1 MSALDSINRVQRLYV
16 ISTNGC
22 VSCYGF
28 DVLNDKAARLL
39 TWLWAQGRA
48 AELLLGAKGIDVKSL
63 AVPARVGTKKHF
75 TACDAIICA
84 ARRYAVDTGTMCP
97 VELCDQLIGLEGEQ
111 VEVIDCHGERRRFW
125 VGRSTGWMPTHLE
138 IETRRS
144 SGGPAVMGAPF
155 QSITIIA

>member
-1 MSALDSINRVQRLYV
+1 MAV
-16 ISTNGC
+16 NGC

-48 AELLLGAKGIDVKSL
+48 AEMILGAKGIDVKSL

-75 TACDAIICA
+75 TACDKIICA
-84 ARRYAVDTGTMCP
+84 ARIYAMNTGTLCP
-97 VELCDQLIGLEGEQ
+97 VELCDQLIGLEGKR
-111 VEVIDCHGERRRFW
+111 VEVLDSHGERRRFW
-125 VGRSTGWMPTHLE
+125 VGRSTGWLPNHLE
-138 IETRRS
+138 IATSRS

-155 QSITIIA
+155 KSITIIA